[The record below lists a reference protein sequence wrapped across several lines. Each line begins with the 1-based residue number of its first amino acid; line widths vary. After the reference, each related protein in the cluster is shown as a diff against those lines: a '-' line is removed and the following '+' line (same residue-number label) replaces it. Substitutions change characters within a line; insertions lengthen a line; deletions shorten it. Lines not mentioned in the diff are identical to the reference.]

1 MVKEKQ
7 YSLNQKI
14 TEIDEENIIFEAN
27 LKGYEEVK
35 TWVLG
40 MGSKAEVLAPDKLK
54 KDVIEEMRKLQRIYE
69 LGINDCTNE

>member
-1 MVKEKQ
+1 M
-7 YSLNQKI
+7 NQKI